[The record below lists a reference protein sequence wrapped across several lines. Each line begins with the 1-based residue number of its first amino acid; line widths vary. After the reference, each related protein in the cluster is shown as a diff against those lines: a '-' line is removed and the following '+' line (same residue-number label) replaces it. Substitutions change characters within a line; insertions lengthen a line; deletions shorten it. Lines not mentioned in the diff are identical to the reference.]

1 MVALD
6 LLRGGEIRGEIA
18 GGRRLN
24 ATGFFMIDEQRLA
37 TLPDEAVLELHRS
50 GLMALIHAHRV
61 SMGHVQTLAAR
72 LPAAR

>member
-1 MVALD
+1 
-6 LLRGGEIRGEIA
+6 
-18 GGRRLN
+18 
-24 ATGFFMIDEQRLA
+24 MIDEQRLA